1 MIGITDAI
9 RQESKVTVDELQKM
23 DIEVVMLT
31 GDHQKAGEIIA
42 KEVGIT
48 EIKGSLL
55 PDQKAEEIEK
65 LVKKYGSVAML

>member
-1 MIGITDAI
+1 
-9 RQESKVTVDELQKM
+9 M